1 MRYAFKQEGIN
12 KVKNYY
18 KDLRGERYD
27 SGKIKIRNRRDLKD
41 ILDEYKKKW
50 FGHLVY
56 IFA

>member
-41 ILDEYKKKW
+41 ILDEYKKK
-50 FGHLVY
+50 
-56 IFA
+56 